1 MTEDRMPRSS
11 IDAILIVR
19 VVSNYQSAGAVFQ
32 KLRGKG
38 KKGGLTAFLFP
49 PLRLSFASLTL
60 LPPTPSSV
68 LYSLSQKGPPSSS
81 LRILVL
87 VHKRI
92 GCSGSAPTILL
103 VLLLAAKSYEKQ
115 GGERGERGRG
125 REGFGIEV
133 EPLSHT
139 KLCMPTAHGG
149 SLCVSVENR
158 LS

>member
-1 MTEDRMPRSS
+1 M
-11 IDAILIVR
+11 
-19 VVSNYQSAGAVFQ
+19 FQ

-92 GCSGSAPTILL
+92 AAQAQ
-103 VLLLAAKSYEKQ
+103 LLLYY
-115 GGERGERGRG
+115 
-125 REGFGIEV
+125 
-133 EPLSHT
+133 
-139 KLCMPTAHGG
+139 
-149 SLCVSVENR
+149 
-158 LS
+158 

>member
-1 MTEDRMPRSS
+1 MPRLV

-19 VVSNYQSAGAVFQ
+19 VVSNYQSPGAVLFQ

-81 LRILVL
+81 SLRILVL

-92 GCSGSAPTILL
+92 AAQAQ
-103 VLLLAAKSYEKQ
+103 LLLYY
-115 GGERGERGRG
+115 
-125 REGFGIEV
+125 
-133 EPLSHT
+133 
-139 KLCMPTAHGG
+139 
-149 SLCVSVENR
+149 
-158 LS
+158 

>member
-1 MTEDRMPRSS
+1 MLS
-11 IDAILIVR
+11 LITNQLV
-19 VVSNYQSAGAVFQ
+19 AVFQ

-92 GCSGSAPTILL
+92 AAQAQ
-103 VLLLAAKSYEKQ
+103 LLLYY
-115 GGERGERGRG
+115 
-125 REGFGIEV
+125 
-133 EPLSHT
+133 
-139 KLCMPTAHGG
+139 
-149 SLCVSVENR
+149 
-158 LS
+158 

>member
-1 MTEDRMPRSS
+1 MTEDRMPRLV

-92 GCSGSAPTILL
+92 AAQAQ
-103 VLLLAAKSYEKQ
+103 LLLYY
-115 GGERGERGRG
+115 
-125 REGFGIEV
+125 
-133 EPLSHT
+133 
-139 KLCMPTAHGG
+139 
-149 SLCVSVENR
+149 
-158 LS
+158 